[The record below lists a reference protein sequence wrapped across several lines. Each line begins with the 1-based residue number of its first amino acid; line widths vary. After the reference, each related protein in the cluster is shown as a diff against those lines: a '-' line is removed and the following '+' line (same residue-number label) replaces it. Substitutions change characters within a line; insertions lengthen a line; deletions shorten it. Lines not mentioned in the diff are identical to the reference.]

1 MRKPEQSPEPS
12 IEEILAS
19 IRRIISDD
27 GGQQKGSTVDSR
39 YPQAVPD
46 RESAPSYEHARE
58 ARSHHPQEARPGP
71 VPRSQDEILELTED
85 FMLEEQSAEIASQAS
100 PAADEPSAHRGFAA
114 DAPSPAEGGAQER
127 GLATVLS
134 NVAAEVDRLASG
146 ETSGRK
152 GGEFFDEGEQKD
164 EATSAAAEAKQ
175 PSSAY
180 TFPAERAR
188 GTPSRTEPAP
198 AGPQPASPNPPAE
211 RPRMHSRQIWS
222 ARRLEGEAAPPPA
235 DRDVARPEPSRGSA
249 VQQQGGPKGR
259 DRWAEGV
266 QMPVPETGPTMPFPY
281 DSDEPDASASS
292 SVDESGGTDASDD
305 RGETETEKSFVG
317 DFLTRVF
324 GSSPQQEEETPLSP
338 VDLKG
343 KAESLANATI
353 SDFAAD
359 KLGAPVVAD
368 ALRADK
374 PFMDRITDSLESAL
388 AEAETMEE
396 VSSDFE
402 GATAEAAEEAAET
415 SYHDELPEVPPPPP
429 EPEFASFGVPGEEAL
444 APPVSE
450 PPPHNTEPA
459 LPASEK
465 PASEPE
471 TAGPDLEAEHPDAIF
486 REPASGQE
494 ARAEGPAVADV
505 FIRPESPASA
515 PQPQATHPAPD
526 KPALGVDALPS
537 DLEESIKEM
546 LKPLIIQW
554 LNDNLARIVEQ
565 AVREELAERR
575 HDLSVLHAT
584 GSGQR

>member
-27 GGQQKGSTVDSR
+27 GGQQKGSAVDSR

-46 RESAPSYEHARE
+46 SGPEPSYEHTRE

-71 VPRSQDEILELTED
+71 APRGQDEILELTED
-85 FMLEEQSAEIASQAS
+85 FMLEEQSAEIAFQAS
-100 PAADEPSAHRGFAA
+100 PEADEPSAHHGFAA
-114 DAPSPAEGGAQER
+114 DAPSPAEGGAQDR

-146 ETSGRK
+146 EASGRT
-152 GGEFFDEGEQKD
+152 GSELFDEGEQKD
-164 EATSAAAEAKQ
+164 EAASAAAEQ
-175 PSSAY
+175 SSPAY

-188 GTPSRTEPAP
+188 GMPSRTEPAP
-198 AGPQPASPNPPAE
+198 AAPQPASPNPPAE

-222 ARRLEGEAAPPPA
+222 ARRLEGETAPPPA
-235 DRDVARPEPSRGSA
+235 DRDVARSEPQRGA
-249 VQQQGGPKGR
+249 VGQQQSGLKGR

-281 DSDEPDASASS
+281 GSDEPDASAPA
-292 SVDESGGTDASDD
+292 SVDESGGTDASDE
-305 RGETETEKSFVG
+305 RGAAETETEKSFVG

-324 GSSPQQEEETPLSP
+324 GSLPQQEEETPLGP
-338 VDLKG
+338 ADLKG

-359 KLGAPVVAD
+359 KLGAPAVAD

-374 PFMDRITDSLESAL
+374 PFMDHITDSLESAL
-388 AEAETMEE
+388 AEAETIEE

-402 GATAEAAEEAAET
+402 GATTEAAEEAAET

-429 EPEFASFGVPGEEAL
+429 EPEFAPFGVPGEGAL

-450 PPPHNTEPA
+450 PPPRKTEPA

-465 PASEPE
+465 PA
-471 TAGPDLEAEHPDAIF
+471 AGPDLETEHPDAIF
-486 REPASGQE
+486 REPTSGQE
-494 ARAEGPAVADV
+494 AHTEGPAVADAV
-505 FIRPESPASA
+505 AQPESPAPA
-515 PQPQATHPAPD
+515 PPPQATHPAPD
-526 KPALGVDALPS
+526 KPVLGVDALPS
-537 DLEESIKEM
+537 GLEESIKEM

-565 AVREELAERR
+565 AVREELAERQ
-575 HDLSVLHAT
+575 HDLSALHAR